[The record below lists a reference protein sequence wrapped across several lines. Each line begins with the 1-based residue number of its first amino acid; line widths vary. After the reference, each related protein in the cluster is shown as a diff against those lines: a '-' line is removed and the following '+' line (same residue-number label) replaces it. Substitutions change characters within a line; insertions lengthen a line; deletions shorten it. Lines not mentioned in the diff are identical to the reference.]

1 MKEEINENT
10 GQKCRFDSEE
20 YLRAI
25 LEISLDGFWA
35 MNFDGRIVAVNEA
48 YCNMIGYSRDE
59 LLQKYAWELDADEDR
74 ATVIANMAIVRK
86 NGYARFEKRH
96 RTRAGSIVDF
106 EIAVAVLTA
115 FGGQMVCF
123 CRDISE
129 RKQCEARMRKNEA
142 SFRMSQRQ
150 SHTGSWELDHKT
162 MRLSWSD
169 EAYRIF
175 ELAPEKFEASYEFF
189 LSIIHPE
196 DRARVGEAFLK
207 SLRDKTFY
215 HVEHRLLMPDGRIK
229 YLFEFGETSFSDTG
243 EPLVSNGTVQD
254 VTTLKQ
260 TIIAL
265 RESETRL
272 RVISDSLPDSM
283 VYQIDTGIDGKSRKF
298 TFISAGISKLHGI
311 SREDAFRDSQLIYS
325 QIHPDDRQMLAAK
338 EADCVT
344 ALSDFNCEARFIL
357 PDGRQRWA
365 LFSSRLRRRDDGH
378 IICCGVEI
386 DITRQKKS
394 EQENMALE
402 SRLHQIQKLES
413 LATLAGGIAH
423 GFNNLFAG
431 IYGNIDLALATASEA
446 KVIEFLENSMR
457 TIDRARS
464 LTGQLLTFSKGGAP
478 CRKSGNLAPCVV
490 EAVRLALEGS
500 KVTCSFRFADDLMN
514 CAFDRGQLGQAIE
527 NIALNARQ
535 AMPAGGSLE
544 IAGENCP
551 DSALPSICRPGNY
564 VKLTFKDTGPGI
576 SKDVLEKI
584 FDPFFSTRPDGPGM
598 GLPTCFSIIS
608 QHDGY
613 IEADSEPGVGS
624 VFTVYLPA
632 VADIHHAESPPQT
645 ISSSADAVNGTILVM
660 DDEEIVRET
669 IGMMLQTLGY
679 SAVCRANAEST
690 VRYFLEETRA
700 GRKLAAVLL
709 DLTIPGG
716 PGGREV
722 IREIRNVCQKTPVF
736 VVSGYADD
744 PVMAN
749 PQQFGFNAS
758 LCKPFQRAD
767 LEKTLAAHVGAP
779 PAAKTLPEP

>member
-1 MKEEINENT
+1 MENRT
-10 GQKCRFDSEE
+10 DDDSGNQCALDSEE
-20 YLRAI
+20 YLKAV

-35 MNFDGRIVAVNEA
+35 MNLDGKILTVNDA
-48 YCNMIGYSRDE
+48 YCRMTGYSREE
-59 LLQKYAWELDADEDR
+59 LLEKSAWDLDADEDQQ
-74 ATVIANMAIVRK
+74 TVLANMAKVRQA
-86 NGYARFEKRH
+86 GYARFEKRH
-96 RTRAGSIVDF
+96 RAKNGNIIDF
-106 EIAVAVLTA
+106 EIAVAFLKA
-115 FGGQMVCF
+115 FGGQLICF

-129 RKQCEARMRKNEA
+129 RKKYEARMCKNEA
-142 SFRMSQRQ
+142 SLKMSQHQ
-150 SHTGSWELDHKT
+150 SHTGSWELNHQTKQ
-162 MRLSWSD
+162 LVWSD
-169 EAYRIF
+169 EVFRIF
-175 ELAPEKFEASYEFF
+175 ELDPAIFGASYEYF

-196 DRARVGEAFLK
+196 DREKVNEVFLK
-207 SLRDKTFY
+207 SLHEKTFY

-229 YLFEFGETSFSDTG
+229 YVFEFCETSFSESG

-265 RESETRL
+265 RESEAKL
-272 RVISDSLPDSM
+272 RAISDNLPDGM
-283 VYQIDTGIDGKSRKF
+283 VYQIDAGIDGKSRKF
-298 TFISAGISKLHGI
+298 TFVSAGVVKLHGV
-311 SREDAFRDSQLIYS
+311 SREEAFRNPESIYS
-325 QIHPDDRQMLAAK
+325 QIHPDDRQMLAAREK
-338 EADCVT
+338 ECA
-344 ALSDFNCEARFIL
+344 ANLSDFNCEARFVL

-365 LFSSRLRRRDDGH
+365 LFSSQLRRRDDGH

-386 DITRQKKS
+386 DITTQKEA
-394 EQENMALE
+394 EQENLALE
-402 SRLHQIQKLES
+402 SRLHHIQKLES

-431 IYGNIDLALATASEA
+431 VYGNIDLALATAAEP

-478 CRKSGNLAPCVV
+478 CRKPGNLAACIAESVQ
-490 EAVRLALEGS
+490 LALEGS
-500 KVTCSFRFADDLMN
+500 KVACSFRFADNLMN
-514 CAFDRGQLGQAIE
+514 CVFDRSQIAQAVE

-535 AMPAGGSLE
+535 VMPDGGNLE
-544 IAGENCP
+544 VTGENCL
-551 DSALPSICRPGNY
+551 SCGLPAVCRPGNY
-564 VKLTFKDTGPGI
+564 VKLTFKDTGPGM
-576 SKDVLEKI
+576 SKNILEKI
-584 FDPFFSTRPDGPGM
+584 FDPFFSTRPNGPGM
-598 GLPTCFSIIS
+598 GLPTSFSIIS

-624 VFTVYLPA
+624 IFTIYLPA
-632 VADIHHAESPPQT
+632 SAEIEPTAAQT
-645 ISSSADAVNGTILVM
+645 VSFSDHIGNGTILVM
-660 DDEEIVRET
+660 DDEEILRET

-679 SAVCRANAEST
+679 SAVCHENAESA

-722 IREIRNVCQKTPVF
+722 IREIRNICQKTPVF

-758 LCKPFQRAD
+758 LCKPFKRVD
-767 LEKTLAAHVGAP
+767 LEKTLAAHIGVP
-779 PAAKTLPEP
+779 PAAESV

>member
-1 MKEEINENT
+1 MENRT
-10 GQKCRFDSEE
+10 DDDSGNQCALDSEE
-20 YLRAI
+20 YLKAV

-35 MNFDGRIVAVNEA
+35 MNLDGKILTVNDA
-48 YCNMIGYSRDE
+48 YCRMTGYSREE
-59 LLQKYAWELDADEDR
+59 LLEKSAWDLDADEDQQ
-74 ATVIANMAIVRK
+74 TVLANMAKVRQA
-86 NGYARFEKRH
+86 GYARFEKRH
-96 RTRAGSIVDF
+96 RAKNGNIIDF
-106 EIAVAVLTA
+106 EIAVAFLKA
-115 FGGQMVCF
+115 FGGQLICF

-129 RKQCEARMRKNEA
+129 RKKYEARMCKNEA
-142 SFRMSQRQ
+142 SLKMSQHQ
-150 SHTGSWELDHKT
+150 SHTGSWELNHQTKQ
-162 MRLSWSD
+162 LAWSD
-169 EAYRIF
+169 EVFRIF
-175 ELAPEKFEASYEFF
+175 ELDPAIFGASYEYF

-196 DRARVGEAFLK
+196 DREKVNEVFLK
-207 SLRDKTFY
+207 SLHEKTFY

-229 YLFEFGETSFSDTG
+229 YVFEFCETSFSESG

-265 RESETRL
+265 RESEAKL
-272 RVISDSLPDSM
+272 RAISDNLPDGM
-283 VYQIDTGIDGKSRKF
+283 VYQIDAGIDGKSRKF
-298 TFISAGISKLHGI
+298 TFVSAGVVKLHGV
-311 SREDAFRDSQLIYS
+311 SREEAFRNPESIYS
-325 QIHPDDRQMLAAK
+325 QIHPDDRQMLAAREK
-338 EADCVT
+338 ECA
-344 ALSDFNCEARFIL
+344 ANLSDFNCEARFFL

-365 LFSSRLRRRDDGH
+365 LFSSQLRRRDDGH

-386 DITRQKKS
+386 DITTQKEA
-394 EQENMALE
+394 EQENLALE
-402 SRLHQIQKLES
+402 SRLHHIQKLES

-431 IYGNIDLALATASEA
+431 VYGNIDLALNTSAEP

-478 CRKSGNLAPCVV
+478 CRKPGNLAACIAESVQ
-490 EAVRLALEGS
+490 LALEGS
-500 KVTCSFRFADDLMN
+500 KVACSFRFADNLMN
-514 CAFDRGQLGQAIE
+514 CVFDRSQIAQAVE

-535 AMPAGGSLE
+535 VMPDGGNLE
-544 IAGENCP
+544 VTGENCL
-551 DSALPSICRPGNY
+551 SCGLPAVCRPGNY
-564 VKLTFKDTGPGI
+564 VKLTFKDTGPGM
-576 SKDVLEKI
+576 SKNILEKI
-584 FDPFFSTRPDGPGM
+584 FDPFFSTRPNGPGM
-598 GLPTCFSIIS
+598 GLPTSFSIIS

-624 VFTVYLPA
+624 IFTIYLPA
-632 VADIHHAESPPQT
+632 SAEIKPAAAQT
-645 ISSSADAVNGTILVM
+645 VSFSDHIGNGTILVM
-660 DDEEIVRET
+660 DDEEILRET

-679 SAVCRANAEST
+679 SVVCHENAESA
-690 VRYFLEETRA
+690 VRYFLDETLA

-758 LCKPFQRAD
+758 LCKPFKRVD
-767 LEKTLAAHVGAP
+767 LEKTLAAHIGAP
-779 PAAKTLPEP
+779 PAAESV

>member
-1 MKEEINENT
+1 MENRT
-10 GQKCRFDSEE
+10 DDDSGNQCALDSEE
-20 YLRAI
+20 YLKAV

-35 MNFDGRIVAVNEA
+35 MNLDGKILTVNDA
-48 YCNMIGYSRDE
+48 YCRMTGYSREE
-59 LLQKYAWELDADEDR
+59 LLEKSAWDLDADEDQQ
-74 ATVIANMAIVRK
+74 TVLANMAKVRQA
-86 NGYARFEKRH
+86 GYARFEKRH
-96 RTRAGSIVDF
+96 RAKNGNIIDF
-106 EIAVAVLTA
+106 EIAVAFLKA
-115 FGGQMVCF
+115 FGGQLICF

-129 RKQCEARMRKNEA
+129 RKKYEARMCKNEA
-142 SFRMSQRQ
+142 SLKMSQHQ
-150 SHTGSWELDHKT
+150 SHTGSWELNHQTKQ
-162 MRLSWSD
+162 LAWSD
-169 EAYRIF
+169 EVFRIF
-175 ELAPEKFEASYEFF
+175 ELDPAIFGASYEYF

-196 DRARVGEAFLK
+196 DREKVNEVFLK
-207 SLRDKTFY
+207 SLHEKTFY

-229 YLFEFGETSFSDTG
+229 YVFEFCETSFSESG

-265 RESETRL
+265 RESEAKL
-272 RVISDSLPDSM
+272 RAISDNLPDGM
-283 VYQIDTGIDGKSRKF
+283 VYQIDAGIDGKSRKF
-298 TFISAGISKLHGI
+298 TFVSAGVVKLHGV
-311 SREDAFRDSQLIYS
+311 SREEAFRNPESIYS
-325 QIHPDDRQMLAAK
+325 QIHPDDRQMLAAREK
-338 EADCVT
+338 ECA
-344 ALSDFNCEARFIL
+344 ANLSDFNCEARFVL

-365 LFSSRLRRRDDGH
+365 LFSSQLRRRDDGH

-386 DITRQKKS
+386 DITTQKKA
-394 EQENMALE
+394 EQEKMALE
-402 SRLHQIQKLES
+402 SRLHHIQKLES

-431 IYGNIDLALATASEA
+431 VYGNIDLALNTSAEP

-478 CRKSGNLAPCVV
+478 CRKPGNLAACIAESVQ
-490 EAVRLALEGS
+490 LALEGS
-500 KVTCSFRFADDLMN
+500 KVACSFRFADNLMN
-514 CAFDRGQLGQAIE
+514 CVFDRSQIAQAVE

-535 AMPAGGSLE
+535 VMPDGGNLE
-544 IAGENCP
+544 VTGENCL
-551 DSALPSICRPGNY
+551 SCGLPAVCRPGNY
-564 VKLTFKDTGPGI
+564 VKLTFKDTGPGM
-576 SKDVLEKI
+576 SKNILEKI
-584 FDPFFSTRPDGPGM
+584 FDPFFSTRPNGPGM
-598 GLPTCFSIIS
+598 GLPTSFSIIS

-624 VFTVYLPA
+624 IFTIYLPA
-632 VADIHHAESPPQT
+632 SAEIEPTAAQT
-645 ISSSADAVNGTILVM
+645 VSFSDHIGNGTILVM
-660 DDEEIVRET
+660 DDEEILRET

-679 SAVCRANAEST
+679 SAVCHENAESA

-722 IREIRNVCQKTPVF
+722 IREIRNICQKTPVF

-758 LCKPFQRAD
+758 LCKPFKRVD
-767 LEKTLAAHVGAP
+767 LEKTLAAHIGVP
-779 PAAKTLPEP
+779 PAAESV

>member
-1 MKEEINENT
+1 MENRT
-10 GQKCRFDSEE
+10 DDDSGNQCALDSEE
-20 YLRAI
+20 YLKAV

-35 MNFDGRIVAVNEA
+35 MNLDGKILTVNDA
-48 YCNMIGYSRDE
+48 YCRMTGYSREE
-59 LLQKYAWELDADEDR
+59 LLEKSAWDLDADEDQQ
-74 ATVIANMAIVRK
+74 TVLANMAKVRQA
-86 NGYARFEKRH
+86 GYARFEKRH
-96 RTRAGSIVDF
+96 RAKNGNIIDF
-106 EIAVAVLTA
+106 EIAVAFLKA
-115 FGGQMVCF
+115 FGSQLICF

-129 RKQCEARMRKNEA
+129 RKKYEARMCKNEA
-142 SFRMSQRQ
+142 SLKMSQHQ
-150 SHTGSWELDHKT
+150 SHTGSWELNHQTKQ
-162 MRLSWSD
+162 LVWSD
-169 EAYRIF
+169 EVFRIF
-175 ELAPEKFEASYEFF
+175 ELDPAIFGASYEYF

-196 DRARVGEAFLK
+196 DREKVNEVFLK
-207 SLRDKTFY
+207 SLHEKTFY

-229 YLFEFGETSFSDTG
+229 YVFEFCETSFSESG

-265 RESETRL
+265 RESEAKL
-272 RVISDSLPDSM
+272 RAISDNLPDGM
-283 VYQIDTGIDGKSRKF
+283 VYQIDAGIDGKSRKF
-298 TFISAGISKLHGI
+298 TFVSAGVVKLHGV
-311 SREDAFRDSQLIYS
+311 SREEAFRNPESIYS
-325 QIHPDDRQMLAAK
+325 QIHPDDRQMLAAREK
-338 EADCVT
+338 ECA
-344 ALSDFNCEARFIL
+344 ANLSDFNCEARFVL

-365 LFSSRLRRRDDGH
+365 LFSSQLRRRDDGH

-386 DITRQKKS
+386 DITTQKKA
-394 EQENMALE
+394 EQEKMALE
-402 SRLHQIQKLES
+402 SRLHHIQKLES

-431 IYGNIDLALATASEA
+431 VYGNIDLALATAAEP

-478 CRKSGNLAPCVV
+478 CRKPGNLAACIAESVQ
-490 EAVRLALEGS
+490 LALEGS
-500 KVTCSFRFADDLMN
+500 KVASSFRFADNLMN
-514 CAFDRGQLGQAIE
+514 CVFDRSQIAQAVE

-535 AMPAGGSLE
+535 VMPDGGNLE
-544 IAGENCP
+544 VTGENCL
-551 DSALPSICRPGNY
+551 SCGLPAVCRPGNY
-564 VKLTFKDTGPGI
+564 VKLTFKDTGPGM
-576 SKDVLEKI
+576 SKNILEKI
-584 FDPFFSTRPDGPGM
+584 FDPFFSTRPNGPGM
-598 GLPTCFSIIS
+598 GLPTSFSIIS

-624 VFTVYLPA
+624 IFTIYLPA
-632 VADIHHAESPPQT
+632 SAEIEPTAAQT
-645 ISSSADAVNGTILVM
+645 VNFSDHIGNGTILVM
-660 DDEEIVRET
+660 DDEEILRET

-679 SAVCRANAEST
+679 SAVCHENAESA

-722 IREIRNVCQKTPVF
+722 IREIRNICQKTPVF

-758 LCKPFQRAD
+758 LCKPFKRVD
-767 LEKTLAAHVGAP
+767 LEKTLAAHIGVP
-779 PAAKTLPEP
+779 PAAKSV